1 MEDQSTDRWRKK
13 VAEEHRLLHQSMAGL
28 RSTLR
33 RLEPATD
40 ELGPPAWAADLSRQL
55 VEFHD
60 LLGRHFRFEEKGGM
74 MEDLMESEPRS
85 TGQVHE
91 LIEEHAAVLD
101 ENRSL
106 IALLLSDFEDAPAVC
121 EDVRRRLS
129 SMLDLLSEHE
139 RKENAL
145 VMDLA
150 LDDLGSGD

>member
-1 MEDQSTDRWRKK
+1 
-13 VAEEHRLLHQSMAGL
+13 
-28 RSTLR
+28 
-33 RLEPATD
+33 
-40 ELGPPAWAADLSRQL
+40 
-55 VEFHD
+55 
-60 LLGRHFRFEEKGGM
+60 M

-91 LIEEHAAVLD
+91 LIEEHAAVLA
-101 ENRSL
+101 ENRAL
-106 IALLLSDFEDAPAVC
+106 INLLLSDVEDAPAANQ
-121 EDVRRRLS
+121 DIQRRLS